1 MKFISITLVVTTITL
16 FLNTKAAVS
25 DVASELGNM
34 FDSLGFDASVSDGGA
49 YNSQT
54 RGYMVGG
61 SIRAR
66 TPTKY
71 IQPVNIQLPSFKSGC
86 GGIDMN
92 FGGFSFINSEEFKTF
107 LQNAGSQA
115 LGYAFMQAIEAVC
128 PTCRSVLDSLRKMA
142 DAINKFGLDSCTA
155 AKAAVNTAWGALP
168 AKFHDAVAEWGE
180 TQNGLWSEYKGT
192 IDAFSRGLSEQ
203 HAKVYE
209 MARDPKNPI
218 KTGVSTSENLS
229 TALNEEQM
237 ELAISLLGTM
247 APEWKAD
254 PDTGEL
260 VPTASCIEIGATLT
274 VEDLMKGYRE
284 DNPLK
289 VIRCARGSFND
300 KTCDQ
305 IGYGDVSASFKGFE
319 DMART
324 QLTGIMDKIQ
334 NNEPLTPQ
342 QRSFV
347 NSVNIP
353 IMSALRTSLA
363 ASPEIA
369 TTIIEEI
376 SDLTALAYALH
387 VYKTYIGIYKLNAK
401 KHICGDVPRERYI
414 KASEEFARQADQ
426 YMRNINM
433 LDKVVALLKTI
444 EKTTNEAASKR
455 LRSAMATINW

>member
-1 MKFISITLVVTTITL
+1 MFNELGFNAT
-16 FLNTKAAVS
+16 
-25 DVASELGNM
+25 ASE
-34 FDSLGFDASVSDGGA
+34 GGA

-115 LGYAFMQAIEAVC
+115 LGYAFNMAIEAVC
-128 PTCRSVLDSLRKMA
+128 PTCRSILDSLRRMA
-142 DAINKFGLDSCTA
+142 DTINKFGLDSCTA

-168 AKFHDAVAEWGE
+168 GKFHEAVAEWGE
-180 TQNGLWSEYKGT
+180 TQNDMWSPYKAQ
-192 IDAFSRGLSEQ
+192 IEAFSRTLEEQ

-209 MARDPKNPI
+209 KSRDPKNPI
-218 KTGVSTSENLS
+218 RTGISTSENLS
-229 TALNEEQM
+229 TSLNEEQM

-247 APEWKAD
+247 APEWKTD
-254 PDTGEL
+254 PDTGDL
-260 VPTASCIEIGATLT
+260 VPTAACQDIAPTLT
-274 VEDLMKGYRE
+274 VDDLMKGYRE

-289 VIRCARGSFND
+289 VIRCLNGSFNNH
-300 KTCDQ
+300 TCQQ

-324 QLTGIMDKIQ
+324 QLTNIMEKIQ
-334 NNEPLTPQ
+334 NNEPLTAEQ
-342 QRSFV
+342 KLFV

-353 IMSALRTSLA
+353 IMSALRTALA
-363 ASPEIA
+363 ASPEVA
-369 TTIIEEI
+369 TAIVEEI

-387 VYKTYIGIYKLNAK
+387 IYKTYIGIYKLNAK
-401 KHICGDVPRERYI
+401 KSICGDVPRERYD
-414 KASEEFARQADQ
+414 KASEEFHRQAQ
-426 YMRNINM
+426 HYMRNINM
-433 LDKVVALLKTI
+433 LDAVVKLLRDL
-444 EKTTNEAASKR
+444 ERTTSEAASKR
-455 LRSAMATINW
+455 LRSAMTAISW